1 MASLYPRRC
10 GWQNRA
16 ILPAQRPLK
25 ASRIC
30 PNLENSTAFQTII
43 SLGSKERKRKTYP
56 RIMLVCINAFPKW
69 LTLKLTPA
77 GEQWR
82 VYSGCRARE
91 SKRRC
96 LIIQDKKDKISKW
109 YERDIL
115 KQLQSL
121 NGKPAAWPFEGI
133 FLKFFLQ
140 AISWHRMAF
149 YVGFI

>member
-1 MASLYPRRC
+1 MAGLFRM
-10 GWQNRA
+10 Q
-16 ILPAQRPLK
+16 
-25 ASRIC
+25 
-30 PNLENSTAFQTII
+30 
-43 SLGSKERKRKTYP
+43 
-56 RIMLVCINAFPKW
+56 
-69 LTLKLTPA
+69 
-77 GEQWR
+77 GEGKQEKMFDH
-82 VYSGCRARE
+82 S
-91 SKRRC
+91 
-96 LIIQDKKDKISKW
+96 DKKDKISKW